1 MPIRVALN
9 AQLLSGQQSYR
20 AAGIHRYI
28 CSLIEHLPDADSRFA
43 YTAFTSNTAPTLHP
57 SIAIQRTSLKTEKPF
72 TRIFWEQVL
81 QPFALRGSGAELV
94 HCMAFVAPLVA
105 ATPSVIT
112 IHDLSFR
119 RAPERFRGPHRAY
132 LSLFTQLSCQRA
144 KRLIAVSKFTKQE
157 VMDVYGVPAEKIDVV
172 YSGVDPWFSPP
183 IPEAVAAF
191 RELRGLPEK
200 FILYVG
206 TIEPRKNLSTLIRA
220 YAKLRPN
227 GVKLICAGGRGW
239 MYEDVFQ
246 TVEELRLS
254 RDVIFPGYVAEE
266 DLPMWYAAAK
276 VFVYPSTYE
285 GFGLPVIEAMA
296 CGTPTITTNA
306 SSLPEAAGDAALLVP
321 PDDADALSEAL
332 ARLLDSESLR
342 EELSARGLK
351 HTDKFNWP
359 DTARETARV
368 YARALDL

>member
-1 MPIRVALN
+1 MSHRVALN

-28 CSLIEHLPDADSRFA
+28 CSLIEHLPDADARFA
-43 YTAFTSNTAPTLHP
+43 YTAFTSNTTPTLHP
-57 SIAIQRTSLKTEKPF
+57 SIAVQHTSLKTERPF
-72 TRIFWEQVL
+72 TRIFWEQMI
-81 QPFALRGSGAELV
+81 QPFVLSRSGAELV

-132 LSLFTQLSCQRA
+132 LNIFTQLSCQRA

-157 VMDVYGVPAEKIDVV
+157 VMDVYGVPADKIDVV
-172 YSGVDPWFSPP
+172 YSGVDAWFAPP

-246 TVEELRLS
+246 TVEELRVS
-254 RDVIFPGYVAEE
+254 RDVIFPGYVAEN

-296 CGTPTITTNA
+296 CGTPTITTHA
-306 SSLPEAAGDAALLVP
+306 SSLPEAAGDAGLLVP
-321 PDDADALSEAL
+321 PDDADALSDAL
-332 ARLLDSESLR
+332 ARVLDSDSLR
-342 EELSARGLK
+342 EELSARGMK
-351 HTDKFNWP
+351 HTDKFTWV
-359 DTARETARV
+359 DTARDTAQV
-368 YARALDL
+368 YARALGL